1 MSREK
6 RVSRGLFS
14 NFAECIG
21 RFDMDGESG
30 SILESTTDTKQ
41 GKARKQFNSI
51 QFNSIQY
58 PTRLH
63 CHPKQIT
70 NNELV

>member
-21 RFDMDGESG
+21 RFDLDGESG

-41 GKARKQFNSI
+41 GNNSIQFNSI

>member
-51 QFNSIQY
+51 QFNSIDPISNPLALPSQ
-58 PTRLH
+58 
-63 CHPKQIT
+63 T
-70 NNELV
+70 NYQQ

>member
-21 RFDMDGESG
+21 RFDLDGESG

-51 QFNSIQY
+51 QFNSIQFNSISN
-58 PTRLH
+58 PLAL
-63 CHPKQIT
+63 PSQT
-70 NNELV
+70 NYQQ